1 MILSII
7 QYPDPVLRSLCT
19 PILEVS
25 NEIKTI
31 INDMYDTL
39 YEAAG
44 RGLAGPQ
51 IGIANRLFVM
61 DINWKNGISEPVTM
75 INPEILFKSNE
86 TQVNEERCLS
96 IPETPVKVERP
107 YTIDVMWMDEEC
119 KLNRKRFEGI
129 SAAIICHEIDHLD
142 GKLIVDE

>member
-7 QYPDPVLRSLCT
+7 QYPDPVLRSLCK

-39 YEAAG
+39 YEASG

-61 DINWKNGISEPVTM
+61 DINWKNGLSEPVTM

-107 YTIDVMWMDEEC
+107 YTIDMMWMDEEC

-142 GKLIVDE
+142 GKLIMDK

>member
-7 QYPDPVLRSLCT
+7 QYPDPVLRSLCK

-39 YEAAG
+39 YEASG

-61 DINWKNGISEPVTM
+61 DINWKNGLSEPVTM

-107 YTIDVMWMDEEC
+107 YTIDMMWMDEEC